1 MSDERSEH
9 KCEPSGAPVAP
20 CHGCP
25 RCRTASVPSAER
37 RFLIEPEPRRFP
49 LPEIKRMTASRIL
62 FGLPGF
68 GERVRR
74 VPARAVLEGDAEG
87 AELLIECPC
96 SARPIVTTVIA
107 PCPGECER
115 WYVGAQGYAY
125 VVYGGMAV
133 PS

>member
-1 MSDERSEH
+1 MSEQE
-9 KCEPSGAPVAP
+9 CEPSDAPVAP
-20 CHGCP
+20 CPGCP
-25 RCRTASVPSAER
+25 QCRTPTAPSAER

-68 GERVRR
+68 GDRVRR
-74 VPARAVLEGDAEG
+74 VPARAVLESDAEG
-87 AELLIECPC
+87 VELLLECPC
-96 SARPIVTTVIA
+96 GAKPVVTSVIA

-115 WYVGAQGYAY
+115 WYVCAQGYAY
-125 VVYGGMAV
+125 VVYGDMQV